1 MTALSARAS
10 RAAVQQ
16 VAATLLPTAHGT
28 FTLHGFRAGDGTEHV
43 ALVLGDPSDA
53 APGPPLVRVHSECLT
68 GDALGSWRCD
78 CGDQLDAALRA
89 VAAEG
94 RGVVVYLRGQEGRGI
109 GLLAKVEAYALQDA
123 GADTVDAN
131 TALGL
136 PVDAREYGA
145 AAAVLAALGVPCVR
159 LMSSNPAKAAALEAA
174 GVEVAEVVGLAVP
187 DRPTS
192 AAYRRT
198 KVERLGHL
206 PVAAAEDP
214 SAPDPSSP
222 DPWDALVAAAHGGAP
237 LPPGG
242 EGPGTAGGDLLD
254 RYAPLAAG
262 GAPLVV
268 AQVAQSLDGF
278 TAARSGD
285 ARYVSGEDDREHLH
299 RLRALVDVV
308 VVGVRTVA
316 ADDPLLTV
324 RACPGPHPVRAVLDP
339 MGRAPLGVTLF
350 GDPTAPVL
358 WLVGAARAAAA
369 AAGVAD
375 RPHVEVVP
383 LTGCTTGEDVVGAV
397 LAALAARGLHR
408 VLVEGGA
415 TTVSRFLAAGALDRL
430 WVTTAPVLV
439 GDGVPGLRFEGTD
452 LMADALRAPSR
463 RFVLGEDVAVEL
475 DLAAV
480 RAPAA

>member
-1 MTALSARAS
+1 MTAPSARAS

-28 FTLHGFRAGDGTEHV
+28 FALHGFRAGDGTEHV
-43 ALVLGDPSDA
+43 ALVLGDPA
-53 APGPPLVRVHSECLT
+53 GTEAGPPLVRVHSECLT

-136 PVDAREYGA
+136 PVDAREYDA
-145 AAAVLAALGVPCVR
+145 AAAVLAVLGVSCVR

-174 GVEVAEVVGLAVP
+174 GVEVAEVVGLVVP

-206 PVAAAEDP
+206 PVATAEDP
-214 SAPDPSSP
+214 SAP

-237 LPPGG
+237 LPPAG

-285 ARYVSGEDDREHLH
+285 ARYVSGPADREHLH

-339 MGRAPLGVTLF
+339 MGRAPLGATLF

-358 WLVGAARAAAA
+358 WLVGASRATAAAA
-369 AAGVAD
+369 AVAD
-375 RPHVEVVP
+375 RAHVEVVP
-383 LTGCTTGEDVVGAV
+383 LRGCTSGEDVVGAV
-397 LAALAARGLHR
+397 IADLAARGLHR

-439 GDGVPGLRFEGTD
+439 GDGVPGLRFEGAD

>member
-1 MTALSARAS
+1 MTAPSSDLAY
-10 RAAVQQ
+10 
-16 VAATLLPTAHGT
+16 ATFLPTAHGT

-53 APGPPLVRVHSECLT
+53 AAGPPLVRVHSECLT

-109 GLLAKVEAYALQDA
+109 GLLAKVKAYALQDA

-136 PVDAREYGA
+136 PVDAREYGT
-145 AAAVLAALGVPCVR
+145 AAAVLSALGVPSVR
-159 LMSSNPAKAAALEAA
+159 LMTSNPAKAAALEAA
-174 GVEVAEVVGLAVP
+174 GVEVAEVVGLLVP

-206 PVAAAEDP
+206 PVAAAGAA
-214 SAPDPSSP
+214 SASG
-222 DPWDALVAAAHGGAP
+222 PWDALVAAAHGGAP
-237 LPPGG
+237 LPTAG

-262 GAPLVV
+262 GVPLVV

-285 ARYVSGEDDREHLH
+285 ARYVSGPADREHLH

-339 MGRAPLGVTLF
+339 MGRAPLGATLF

-358 WLVGAARAAAA
+358 WLVGATRAAAA
-369 AAGVAD
+369 AAAVAD

-383 LTGCTTGEDVVGAV
+383 LTGCTSGEDVVGAV
-397 LAALAARGLHR
+397 IAALAARGLHR

-439 GDGVPGLRFEGTD
+439 GDGVPG
-452 LMADALRAPSR
+452 
-463 RFVLGEDVAVEL
+463 
-475 DLAAV
+475 
-480 RAPAA
+480 